1 MRIDAMNHG
10 QRIARLVFEDRTDR
24 PAYRAWLR

>member
-10 QRIARLVFEDRTDR
+10 QRIAASFEDMKDR